1 MSLSHLPI
9 KRRIKKFILN
19 CLEDLYDFM
28 WGDFSLLGKLL
39 ILFFVYL
46 PIIFLTMA
54 FILNAERDT
63 MPNLFGLASLSSLII
78 GTDLI
83 IFFCYMMG
91 SLKRR
96 RILYVLIAVGVWII
110 YGLARLFSDD
120 PDTHERMLN
129 MAIVGSVWFM
139 IPMFLSFFTF
149 IPVIIRKDD

>member
-54 FILNAERDT
+54 FILNAERDM

-91 SLKRR
+91 SKK
-96 RILYVLIAVGVWII
+96 
-110 YGLARLFSDD
+110 
-120 PDTHERMLN
+120 T
-129 MAIVGSVWFM
+129 
-139 IPMFLSFFTF
+139 
-149 IPVIIRKDD
+149 